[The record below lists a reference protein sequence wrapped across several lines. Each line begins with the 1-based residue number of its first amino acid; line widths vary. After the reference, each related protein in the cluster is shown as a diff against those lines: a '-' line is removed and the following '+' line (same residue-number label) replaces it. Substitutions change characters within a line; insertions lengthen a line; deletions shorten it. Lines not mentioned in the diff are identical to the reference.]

1 MRRMPQPRL
10 LPPRRQQR
18 RNLLP
23 PRSPQLPRNPR
34 RRRLTRPLPSNGFPP
49 PGAVGDSRSYRP
61 VAAHIPG
68 NSNIDGFKRSPGF
81 AGTPFFVRVL
91 FWFTLHA
98 LISASFC
105 FLLLFLLRAF
115 PGPDISPGCAAP
127 HPFSSLLR
135 PFASFPAFALF
146 PSQPVPEPLQQKLM
160 ILQPPRARFLQE
172 NRLFYSTE
180 WFIGRLNVKH

>member
-1 MRRMPQPRL
+1 MVL
-10 LPPRRQQR
+10 
-18 RNLLP
+18 
-23 PRSPQLPRNPR
+23 
-34 RRRLTRPLPSNGFPP
+34 NG
-49 PGAVGDSRSYRP
+49 VP
-61 VAAHIPG
+61 VL
-68 NSNIDGFKRSPGF
+68 PGF
-81 AGTPFFVRVL
+81 RFLCGFYLVYTTRFD
-91 FWFTLHA
+91 
-98 LISASFC
+98 FC

-146 PSQPVPEPLQQKLM
+146 SSQPVPELLQQKLM